1 MKKTLSLNVIPFK
14 NMRAHPLRTV
24 ILLLLVMAQAACA
37 FGGLMLMRGLRQELR
52 QADARLGADILIYP
66 SAAMS
71 RISAK
76 TLIMQGTP
84 VEVWK
89 PRTTLERMTEC
100 DGIEAVSYQIYV
112 KDDTGETPAWIIGF
126 DPETDFAITPW
137 ISGSCETTL
146 SDGELLAG
154 NNVEIDAEGSVTL
167 FGRAWPVAQR
177 LDKTGSGMDDSVF
190 VTLPALR
197 SMIEDSG
204 VEKYMGIH
212 PETDYSAALVRIKS
226 SADIDSI
233 THWLNTYLHKVKAVR
248 SEAALTD
255 TAEGIRSQIRMTAV
269 ITGCAWFVLLL
280 ALAIAQSMMM
290 RERRRELFVW
300 HAVGAS
306 RGIVRRIMLSEAV
319 AVYVPGSLLGVLIAA
334 IWVGIRVPDVLII
347 VCLSVLVGCIST
359 IRAVKK
365 ASLSM
370 NSQMLL
376 TV

>member
-1 MKKTLSLNVIPFK
+1 VKKSLSLNGIPFK
-14 NMRAHPLRTV
+14 NMRAHPVRTV

-37 FGGLMLMRGLRQELR
+37 FGGVMLMRGLRQELKR
-52 QADARLGADILIYP
+52 SDARLGADILIYP

-89 PRTTLERMTEC
+89 SRTTLDRMAEC
-100 DGIEAVSYQIYV
+100 DGIEAVSYQLYL
-112 KDDTGETPAWIIGF
+112 KDATGETPVWIIGF

-137 ISGSCETTL
+137 ISGSQEITL
-146 SDGELLAG
+146 PDGAVLAG
-154 NNVEIDAEGSVTL
+154 CHVGTNADGRVTL
-167 FGRAWPVAQR
+167 FGRTWPVAKR
-177 LDKTGSGMDDSVF
+177 LDETGSGMDDSVF
-190 VTLPALR
+190 VSLPTLR
-197 SMIEDSG
+197 SMIEDAG
-204 VEKYMGIH
+204 VEKYPGIH
-212 PETDYSAALVRIKS
+212 PEADYSAALVRIKNN
-226 SADIDSI
+226 ADIDSI

-255 TAEGIRSQIRMTAV
+255 TAAGIRSQIRMTAV
-269 ITGCAWFVLLL
+269 ITGCAWCVLLL
-280 ALAIAQSMMM
+280 ALAIAQGMMM

-306 RGIVRRIMLSEAV
+306 RGIVRRIMLLEAV

-334 IWVGIRVPDVLII
+334 IWVGIRVPAALCI
-347 VCLSVLVGCIST
+347 VCLSVLIGCIST